1 MALVGLKRL
10 HVAVLTTESA
20 TTNTY
25 ETPVQLSPAV
35 SANVTP
41 NYNTASLRGD
51 DRVVYTEESLGDI
64 DVEIAITDL
73 TDEDY
78 ALLMGVTPNTDGV
91 IEDTLNDQAPYVA
104 LGFEMPK
111 PDGGV
116 ALRWYYKG
124 KFQKP
129 SETSATKGDST
140 EYQTPT
146 ISAKFMAREDNK
158 WRARVDYASKDTIDE
173 AVRAAWF
180 TKVYQE
186 APGV

>member
-1 MALVGLKRL
+1 MALVGLKKL
-10 HVAVLTTESA
+10 HVAVLTAEE
-20 TTNTY
+20 TNTY
-25 ETPVQLSPAV
+25 ESPTQLSPAV

-41 NYNTASLRGD
+41 NYTSASLYGD
-51 DRVVYTEESLGDI
+51 DRVVHVEEALGDI

-78 ALLMGVTPNTDGV
+78 AKIMGVTPNADGV
-91 IEDTLNDQAPYVA
+91 IEDTVNDQAPYVA

-129 SETSATKGDST
+129 SETSATKGDTT

-146 ISAKFMAREDNK
+146 ISAKFMAREDGK
-158 WRARVDYASKDTIDE
+158 WRARVDYKDAASIDA
-173 AVRAAWF
+173 AVRDAWF
-180 TKVYQE
+180 DNVYKE
-186 APGV
+186 TPEV